1 MSQPAQAELRPD
13 YTSCVVGASA
23 NMWRLCWASALAV
36 ASMVAVSDLVMAQTR
51 PTSAPIEFNIPSQSL
66 NTALSRYG
74 DATGR
79 EALFDAS
86 LAVGRVSGDVR
97 GTFSPDEALSK
108 LLSGTGLAAEFVEET
123 TFVLLPGST
132 ANQHASQSTRS
143 PDQRRYYG
151 LIQASLLN
159 TLCRSR
165 GVRPGRYR
173 FAAVFWIAPDGAVQK
188 TQRLGST
195 GAYDSDQKI
204 DVALRS
210 VRVSE
215 SPPAGFVSPV
225 LMLIVPQESQ
235 MTACDNIDPT
245 LGPGGIGR

>member
-1 MSQPAQAELRPD
+1 MLRPAQAEFRPD
-13 YTSCVVGASA
+13 YTSCVVAGSA
-23 NMWRLCWASALAV
+23 ARRRLSWACALAAASLVV
-36 ASMVAVSDLVMAQTR
+36 ATDLAMAQTR
-51 PTSAPIEFNIPSQSL
+51 PTNDPIEFSIPSQSL
-66 NTALSRYG
+66 NVALSRYG

-86 LAVGRVSGDVR
+86 LTVGRVSGDVR

-123 TFVLLPGST
+123 TFVLLAVST
-132 ANQHASQSTRS
+132 ANQQASQHIRL
-143 PDQRRYYG
+143 PEHRRYYG

-165 GVRPGRYR
+165 SVRPGRYR
-173 FAAVFWIAPDGAVQK
+173 FAAVFWIASDGAVQK
-188 TQRLGST
+188 SRRLGST
-195 GAYDSDQKI
+195 GEFDADQQI
-204 DVALRS
+204 DAALRS

-215 SPPAGFVSPV
+215 PPPVGFVSPV

-235 MTACDNIDPT
+235 MTACDKIDPT
-245 LGPGGIGR
+245 LGPVGIAR